1 MTFTAGA
8 GGRRLRKW
16 FSISSAAPTRL
27 GEPRA
32 RASCFTALA
41 ASALTSAAHGADP
54 EPAPTPE
61 AALVHIDC
69 ANPRLD
75 ATALYESLALE
86 LQAQGVS
93 LRPLDAFKSDDNFV
107 LEVRTDCKTRQQL
120 VLRAARGVQSS
131 EVRFSLADVPH
142 SSEPRTVALALAELL
157 EDFRAHAEG
166 DPAPLETPAKNA
178 HPENATVDDSHA
190 GTNKPALN
198 SAVGPSL
205 DLGPD
210 VDNAFRGEPPVT
222 IRDTPPDPPPDPG
235 VHLMAH
241 FGVEQR
247 TFKLSTSLTGLNAGF
262 SLGRAELGA
271 SLLRGD
277 VVDAKDNT
285 RTVVVGSVALG
296 YRVAEVTN
304 GRWTAAVMPR
314 VGFGSLVVA
323 VPSNAGTDGTQGST
337 SELYGDIAARV
348 SVNARLWSRVG
359 LTLNSEAGYGRGLVP
374 IADGPSTSGYMG
386 AFLGV
391 ALLGSLDFSSK
402 KARLWP
408 PVRDTAE

>member
-1 MTFTAGA
+1 MV
-8 GGRRLRKW
+8 
-16 FSISSAAPTRL
+16 
-27 GEPRA
+27 
-32 RASCFTALA
+32 LA
-41 ASALTSAAHGADP
+41 ASALTSTAHGADP
-54 EPAPTPE
+54 APVATPE

-69 ANPRLD
+69 AKPRLD
-75 ATALYESLALE
+75 GAALYESLALE
-86 LQAQGVS
+86 LHAQGVS

-107 LEVRTDCKTRQQL
+107 LEVRTECKTRQQL
-120 VLRAARGVQSS
+120 VLRAARGVQSA

-157 EDFRAHAEG
+157 EDFRARGEV
-166 DPAPLETPAKNA
+166 DPAPLETPDTPAKA
-178 HPENATVDDSHA
+178 EDAKLDHS
-190 GTNKPALN
+190 GTNTAALN

-210 VDNAFRGEPPVT
+210 VDDAFRGEPPVT

-262 SLGRAELGA
+262 SLERAELGA
-271 SLLRGD
+271 SLVRGD
-277 VVDAKDNT
+277 VTEGGASDETDDPL
-285 RTVVVGSVALG
+285 TVVVGNVALG

-304 GRWTAAVMPR
+304 GRWTASVMPR
-314 VGFGSLVVA
+314 VGFGSLVLT
-323 VPSNAGTDGTQGST
+323 VPSDDGTQGSS

-359 LTLNSEAGYGRGLVP
+359 LTLNSEAGYGRGLS
-374 IADGPSTSGYMG
+374 IADGPSTSAYMG

>member
-1 MTFTAGA
+1 LDGA
-8 GGRRLRKW
+8 
-16 FSISSAAPTRL
+16 
-27 GEPRA
+27 
-32 RASCFTALA
+32 
-41 ASALTSAAHGADP
+41 
-54 EPAPTPE
+54 
-61 AALVHIDC
+61 
-69 ANPRLD
+69 
-75 ATALYESLALE
+75 ALYESLALE

-107 LEVRTDCKTRQQL
+107 LEVRTECKTRQQL
-120 VLRAARGVQSS
+120 VLRAARGVQSA

-157 EDFRAHAEG
+157 EDFRARGEV
-166 DPAPLETPAKNA
+166 DPAPLETPDTPAKA
-178 HPENATVDDSHA
+178 EDAKLDHS
-190 GTNKPALN
+190 GTNTRALS

-210 VDNAFRGEPPVT
+210 VDDAFRGEPPVT
-222 IRDTPPDPPPDPG
+222 IRDTPLDPPPDPG

-247 TFKLSTSLTGLNAGF
+247 TFKLSTSLTGLNAAF
-262 SLGRAELGA
+262 SLERAELGA

-277 VVDAKDNT
+277 VVEESEKTISA
-285 RTVVVGSVALG
+285 VVGNVALG

-304 GRWTAAVMPR
+304 GRWTASVMPR
-314 VGFGSLVVA
+314 VGFGNLVA
-323 VPSNAGTDGTQGST
+323 VPSDQLGTT
-337 SELYGDIAARV
+337 SELYGDVAARV

-359 LTLNSEAGYGRGLVP
+359 LTLNSEAGYGRGLVS
-374 IADGPSTSGYMG
+374 ISGDESTSGYMG

-391 ALLGSLDFSSK
+391 ALLGSLDFGSK

>member
-1 MTFTAGA
+1 M
-8 GGRRLRKW
+8 
-16 FSISSAAPTRL
+16 
-27 GEPRA
+27 
-32 RASCFTALA
+32 
-41 ASALTSAAHGADP
+41 
-54 EPAPTPE
+54 
-61 AALVHIDC
+61 HIDC
-69 ANPRLD
+69 ANPRLNGD
-75 ATALYESLALE
+75 ALYESLALE

-157 EDFRAHAEG
+157 EDFRAHGEI
-166 DPAPLETPAKNA
+166 DPATVETPATGAQPANGK
-178 HPENATVDDSHA
+178 VDEPHA
-190 GTNKPALN
+190 GTNKPVLN
-198 SAVGPSL
+198 GAVGPSL

-210 VDNAFRGEPPVT
+210 VDDAFRGEPPVT

-247 TFKLSTSLTGLNAGF
+247 TFKLSTSVTGLNAAF
-262 SLGRAELGA
+262 SLERAELGA

-277 VVDAKDNT
+277 VLDQSETTLTA
-285 RTVVVGSVALG
+285 VVGNLALG

-304 GRWTAAVMPR
+304 GRWTASVMPR
-314 VGFGSLVVA
+314 VGFGNLVVA
-323 VPSNAGTDGTQGST
+323 VPPDQVGTT

-359 LTLNSEAGYGRGLVP
+359 LTLNSEAGYGRGLVS
-374 IADGPSTSGYMG
+374 ITEGRSTSAYMG
-386 AFLGV
+386 AFIGV